1 MNLPHTAPAEW
12 QCVLICWGDKYG
24 VDIINRLVASVE
36 RHSPRCPRFVLIT
49 DRERPGLPAHVQCVP
64 FPEHWLDPAL
74 KRSGCQAKLVMFEEG
89 ILPTDLP
96 AIYIDLDTIV
106 MGDMSRLL
114 ALQRTPQSVA
124 ILPSANLPFGALA
137 RWLYARTQQRKYAR
151 GNSSV
156 VVFHPAHCHY
166 IASRFR
172 ELYARFPDF
181 GFRPMIADERFISWV
196 AQPHMQAISKAH
208 VAKFPGEYMFYWSW
222 WLYVKARLPWVRAR
236 RNAQLAVTLNG
247 LMIKPERLLALSE
260 GDVIVDEKNRKL
272 VWSRHTLGPM
282 QDIVLRFYGPNDS
295 QNTV

>member
-1 MNLPHTAPAEW
+1 MNVTQTAHAEW

-24 VDIINRLVASVE
+24 VDIINQLVASVE
-36 RHSPRCPRFVLIT
+36 RHSTRRPKFVLIT
-49 DRERPGLPAHVQCVP
+49 DRDRPGLPAHVQCVP
-64 FPEHWLDPAL
+64 FPEHWLEPIL

-89 ILPTDLP
+89 ILQTDLP

-106 MGDMSRLL
+106 MGDMSHLL
-114 ALQRTPQSVA
+114 ALQHTPQSVA
-124 ILPSANLPFGALA
+124 ILPSAVLPFGAVA
-137 RWLYARTQQRKYAR
+137 RWLYARSGGRKYAR

-172 ELYARFPDF
+172 ALFERFPEF

-196 AQPHMQAISKAH
+196 AQAHMQAISKAH

-222 WLYVKARLPWVRAR
+222 WLYIKARLPWVKSR
-236 RNAQLAVTLNG
+236 RRAQLAVTLNG

-272 VWSRHTLGPM
+272 VWSRYTLGPM
-282 QDIVLRFYGPNDS
+282 QETILRFYGTAATQPP
-295 QNTV
+295 V